1 MKTFFKVI
9 NQGTPFGVTKQDGT
23 TLNKCQIVLQEF
35 GGKYENSYVC
45 NLIGNSALL
54 KFYPGDLVLAALTF
68 KHNEYQGKFYQD
80 INVQD
85 IISFTNYRISNDRL
99 HFYTSL
105 ERVNWLIM
113 NDTKTP

>member
-1 MKTFFKVI
+1 MKKFFKVVS
-9 NQGTPFGVTKQDGT
+9 QQQPFAVTKQDGT

-45 NLIGNSALL
+45 NLIGNSALC
-54 KFYPGDLVLAALTF
+54 KFYPGDFVLAALSF

-85 IISFTNYRISNDRL
+85 IISFTS
-99 HFYTSL
+99 H
-105 ERVNWLIM
+105 
-113 NDTKTP
+113 